1 MRQNIIGGNKMAI
14 SKEDKQ
20 LIIKDFAIHE
30 GDTGSVEV
38 QIAILTNEIFRIS
51 EHLKEHKKDHHTR
64 RGLLKKV
71 SRRKHFLSYLKDNN
85 IESYRNVVSKLGLRH

>member
-1 MRQNIIGGNKMAI
+1 MAL
-14 SKEDKQ
+14 SKEEKKQ
-20 LIIKDFAIHE
+20 IIEEFAIHE

-38 QIAILTNEIFRIS
+38 QIAILTKEINRIN

-71 SRRKHFLSYLKDNN
+71 GRRRHLLNYLKDNN
-85 IESYRNVVSKLGLRH
+85 FESYRSIVSKLGIRH

>member
-1 MRQNIIGGNKMAI
+1 MALLKQE
-14 SKEDKQ
+14 KEQ
-20 LIIKDFAIHE
+20 IIKEFAIHE

-38 QIAILTNEIFRIS
+38 QIAILTTEIKRIN

-71 SRRKHFLSYLKDNN
+71 GRRKHLLVYLKENN
-85 IESYRNVVSKLGLRH
+85 IESYRNVISKLGLRH

>member
-1 MRQNIIGGNKMAI
+1 MAL
-14 SKEDKQ
+14 SKQEKEQ
-20 LIIKDFAIHE
+20 IIKDFAIHE

-38 QIAILTNEIFRIS
+38 QVAILTTEINRIN

-71 SRRKHFLSYLKDNN
+71 GRRKHLLNYLKDNN